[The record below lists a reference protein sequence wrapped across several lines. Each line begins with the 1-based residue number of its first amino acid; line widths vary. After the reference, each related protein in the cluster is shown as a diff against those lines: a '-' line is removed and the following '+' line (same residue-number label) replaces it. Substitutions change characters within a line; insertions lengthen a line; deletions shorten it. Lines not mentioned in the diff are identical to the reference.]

1 MKTHSHSGELECED
15 SPGVPGASKGVG
27 TMSVKATI
35 GDVEEGCNGGC
46 LNCGELQYGGI
57 EPDARNYECESCGKM
72 QVFGLEELV
81 MMGRLELVDEME
93 E

>member
-1 MKTHSHSGELECED
+1 
-15 SPGVPGASKGVG
+15 
-27 TMSVKATI
+27 MSVKATI

-46 LNCGELQYGGI
+46 LNCGEIQYGGI
-57 EPDARNYECESCGKM
+57 EPDATNYECESCGKM